1 MTGNNEKNLTA
12 GKIGSR
18 RGEGMEGEKKGE
30 EEGGEDRRGEERE
43 NEKKEKLRLAT

>member
-18 RGEGMEGEKKGE
+18 RGEGTEGEEKGE
-30 EEGGEDRRGEERE
+30 EEGEEDKRGEERE
-43 NEKKEKLRLAT
+43 NEKKRKT